1 MILFSIFISISFSI
15 FKLINH
21 RFQGKNQEE
30 ALHNLYTL
38 YWPILKANWTYLSL
52 LVFIN
57 IRFVPPI
64 VSIIK
69 SKKSFKCFNWKND
82 SISQFR
88 VLIGNLVG
96 FGWVI
101 FITMKRRK
109 LQHRIDTANNTR
121 IVVTDSE
128 SESSSGT
135 TKKKPRGKDN

>member
-1 MILFSIFISISFSI
+1 M
-15 FKLINH
+15 N
-21 RFQGKNQEE
+21 
-30 ALHNLYTL
+30 Y
-38 YWPILKANWTYLSL
+38 
-52 LVFIN
+52 
-57 IRFVPPI
+57 
-64 VSIIK
+64 
-69 SKKSFKCFNWKND
+69 

-128 SESSSGT
+128 SESSGGT